1 MTKTLLKSALIIDPA
16 SKHHGKK
23 RDVLIQGNTLLSI
36 APEIQDA
43 RAKTIAGKGWV
54 VSRGWTDATARC
66 GEPGYEYKEDFQSL
80 RLAATRGGMMR
91 LALMPSTL
99 PAVDNKS
106 AIQFIR
112 SQSTATIEFVAV
124 GALSHQLE
132 GKQLSEMYDMKQAGA
147 VAFSDDH
154 GNVSTELMCRALE
167 YSKNMHVPVMVL
179 PLDRGL
185 NAHGQMHE
193 SAVSVSL
200 GMKGIPSLAEE
211 LRVQR
216 DIELLRYCGGRLHFM
231 LLSTAKS
238 VDMVRKAKREG
249 LQVTCAVAA
258 HQLLFT
264 DEDLRTFDTNLKV
277 LPPFRGKDDRKALIQ
292 GLKDGTIDAIVS
304 DHCPEDIEHKVREFE
319 DANFG
324 ISSVQTAFCAA
335 FTALEKHL
343 SLEEII
349 DKFTSGPERILG
361 LSAQP
366 LEEGFG
372 SPVSIFNPEEQTEF
386 TLEGWSSKSKNSP
399 HIGRTLNGKV
409 YSVH

>member
-1 MTKTLLKSALIIDPA
+1 MTKTLLKSALILDPA

-36 APEIQDA
+36 APEIQDS

-66 GEPGYEYKEDFQSL
+66 GEPGYEYKEDFHSL
-80 RLAATRGGMMR
+80 RLAAMRGGMTR

-112 SQSTATIEFVAV
+112 SQSTSTIEFVAI
-124 GALSHQLE
+124 GALSQQLE
-132 GKQLSEMYDMKQAGA
+132 GKQLAEMYDMKQAGA

-154 GNVSTELMCRALE
+154 GHIGTELMCRALE
-167 YSKNMHVPVMVL
+167 YSKNLHAPVMVL

-185 NAHGQMHE
+185 NPNGQMHE

-216 DIELLRYCGGRLHFM
+216 DIELLRYCGGRLHFI
-231 LLSTAKS
+231 LISTAKS
-238 VDMVRKAKREG
+238 VDLVRKAKREG
-249 LQVTCAVAA
+249 LNVTCAVAA

-264 DEDLRTFDTNLKV
+264 DEDLRTFNTNLKV
-277 LPPFRGKDDRKALIQ
+277 LPPFRGKEDRKALIQ

-304 DHCPEDIEHKVREFE
+304 DHCPEDTEHKVREFE

-349 DKFTSGPERILG
+349 DKFTGGPERILG

-386 TLEGWSSKSKNSP
+386 TADSWSSKSKNSP
-399 HIGRTLNGKV
+399 LIGRILKGKV
-409 YSVH
+409 HAAH